1 MSTDKPKPL
10 GTVERDEHAWMETVK
25 FLDAWNGP
33 THIVAQAFET
43 LKIDPIPVL
52 AVELPGTGEGV
63 YFTRE
68 MLASFIAHAQA
79 WLATGSLEI
88 PPAPPSRPYGE
99 HAAMPE
105 PVREC
110 DADWVASPFGWKLR
124 QGQTEI
130 AHLKQQG
137 DVLRY
142 MWRCVMGGVLIECTD
157 LDVAMALIE
166 WHTGVTNAR
175 RPVLP

>member
-1 MSTDKPKPL
+1 MSADKPKPL

-88 PPAPPSRPYGE
+88 PPAPPARPYGE

-105 PVREC
+105 SYRPEPVV
-110 DADWVASPFGWKLR
+110 ADSGADSVADSTPAPEKS
-124 QGQTEI
+124 
-130 AHLKQQG
+130 A
-137 DVLRY
+137 
-142 MWRCVMGGVLIECTD
+142 
-157 LDVAMALIE
+157 
-166 WHTGVTNAR
+166 GVTNAK
-175 RPVLP
+175 RPVLPPT